1 MNISD
6 ILLNLFESIWWWI
19 YVTLRISWSSRCR
32 WASTLSSSSWS
43 YSFEHIVATHW
54 RSIAMWWL
62 SLNTIN
68 WSNSVFNY
76 LWIIWI
82 FFRQISMTRLI
93 WILSTILV
101 LIYSTQIKFLVNNS
115 WILWHSWLS
124 WSNWSLHRIVHN
136 LSFNLTFRMSKLQA
150 NFSWWLTLIIWI
162 ITSLLVHVSSG
173 AIYDARLGNSIILLI
188 SIGIHP
194 FVLLS
199 INRWLFWN
207 VLLIGLLVAILSLM
221 I

>member
-1 MNISD
+1 M
-6 ILLNLFESIWWWI
+6 
-19 YVTLRISWSSRCR
+19 TL
-32 WASTLSSSSWS
+32 
-43 YSFEHIVATHW
+43 
-54 RSIAMWWL
+54 
-62 SLNTIN
+62 
-68 WSNSVFNY
+68 
-76 LWIIWI
+76 
-82 FFRQISMTRLI
+82 LI

-124 WSNWSLHRIVHN
+124 WNWSLHRIVHN
-136 LSFNLTFRMSKLQA
+136 LCFNLTFRMSKLQTYLCR
-150 NFSWWLTLIIWI
+150 WLRLIIWI
-162 ITSLLVHVSSG
+162 ITSLLIHVSSS
-173 AIYDARLGNSIILLI
+173 AMYYTWLGNSIICLI

-207 VLLIGLLVAILSLM
+207 DLIGLLVAILSLM

>member
-1 MNISD
+1 MC
-6 ILLNLFESIWWWI
+6 
-19 YVTLRISWSSRCR
+19 SSCR
-32 WASTLSSSSWS
+32 WATTLSCSTWS
-43 YSFEHIVATHW
+43 YSFEHVVSVAHG
-54 RSIAMWWL
+54 RSVAMWWL

-68 WSNSVFNY
+68 WSYSVFNY
-76 LWIIWI
+76 LWVIWI

-124 WSNWSLHRIVHN
+124 WNWSLHRIVHN